1 MFRCLHLLS
10 RSADK
15 NKASRLL
22 FVIYRQT
29 VQFFMARCDLIF
41 ERVLLVEDE
50 AAHALLIERA
60 LKPLV
65 ESLVKCA
72 SITDAR
78 RALGAGSFDLII
90 SDLNLPDL
98 RSEAAVQ
105 EIRGG
110 APKTPILVLT
120 SSSSLSDGVA
130 AMRAGANDFM
140 VKNFDSSFSEVLNL
154 VLCRLRATQEA
165 DNERARV
172 MRDRDLLREAIEN
185 SNDGLAVVHRDGA
198 VRYSNSGFSQFLA
211 SCRVESGNVC
221 DIPEVEITRGAE
233 ILPKFKQKLSTLA
246 PGEVW
251 TTELVKSG
259 TDEGAFELSVSASR
273 DGLAADTLVV
283 WVRDILDKRRR
294 EQFQREILSTT
305 THDLKGPLG
314 AIAVSCDVLL
324 DSPTPDQRAHALL
337 ERIATSANSAINL
350 IEEFL
355 SMRRMEEG
363 AFVLHPITTPLA
375 ELVIRVVESFGLTA
389 KTRGMQVVYSIPDTA
404 IIGCVDGLGF
414 ERILTNLIGNAIK
427 FSASGGRIEV
437 GLERRDQGIALI
449 VRDYG
454 VGMEPGDAQRLFQ
467 RYSRLSAHAGV
478 SGSGLGL
485 FIVKCIVSAH
495 GGSIDVT
502 SAIGK
507 GTTFEIFLPDR
518 PPCNERGELLCLDI
532 G

>member
-1 MFRCLHLLS
+1 M
-10 RSADK
+10 
-15 NKASRLL
+15 
-22 FVIYRQT
+22 
-29 VQFFMARCDLIF
+29 
-41 ERVLLVEDE
+41 LLVEDE

-60 LKPLV
+60 LRPLIG
-65 ESLVKCA
+65 SLTKC
-72 SITDAR
+72 SSVTDGCK
-78 RALGAGSFDLII
+78 ALGTSAFELII

-98 RSEAAVQ
+98 RSEAAVMA
-105 EIRGG
+105 IREC
-110 APKTPILVLT
+110 AAKTPLLVLT
-120 SSSSLSDGVA
+120 SSSSLSDGVS

-140 VKNFDSSFSEVLNL
+140 VKNFDSSFPQVLNL
-154 VLCRLRATQEA
+154 VLCRLRSLQDAE
-165 DNERARV
+165 NERAQV

-198 VRYSNSGFSQFLA
+198 VRYSNSGFKRFLVT
-211 SCRVESGNVC
+211 CGVESDNVC
-221 DIPEVEITRGAE
+221 NIPEEAVVRGSE
-233 ILPKFKQKLSTLA
+233 ILAKLKLNLLSLA

-251 TTELVKSG
+251 TTELIRAG
-259 TDEGAFELSVSASR
+259 DEEGAFEVSISASR
-273 DGLAADTLVV
+273 DSLAADTLVF

-294 EQFQREILSTT
+294 ERFQREILSTT

-324 DSPTPDQRAHALL
+324 DSPAPDRRAHALL

-355 SMRRMEEG
+355 SMRRIEEG
-363 AFVLHPITTPLA
+363 AFVMHPVTTPVA
-375 ELVIRVVESFGLTA
+375 ELVSRIVDSFALTA
-389 KTRGMQVVYSIPDTA
+389 KTRGMSVVHTVYDERIM
-404 IIGCVDGLGF
+404 GCVDVLGF
-414 ERILTNLIGNAIK
+414 ERILTNLISNAIK
-427 FSASGGRIEV
+427 FSTSGGRIEV
-437 GLERRDQGIALI
+437 GLERREQGIALL

-502 SAIGK
+502 SALGK
-507 GTTFEIFLPDR
+507 GTTFEVFFPDR
-518 PPCNERGELLCLDI
+518 PPCNERGEVLCLDI

>member
-1 MFRCLHLLS
+1 
-10 RSADK
+10 
-15 NKASRLL
+15 
-22 FVIYRQT
+22 
-29 VQFFMARCDLIF
+29 MAQYETIF
-41 ERVLLVEDE
+41 GKVLLVEDE
-50 AAHALLIERA
+50 AAHALLIERG
-60 LKPLV
+60 LK
-65 ESLVKCA
+65 SLVSSVTKCA
-72 SITDAR
+72 SVTDGR
-78 RALGAGSFDLII
+78 KELGAGGFDLII

-98 RSEAAVQ
+98 CSEEAVQ
-105 EIRGG
+105 ALKEC
-110 APKTPILVLT
+110 APKTPLLVLT

-140 VKNFDSSFSEVLNL
+140 VKNFDSSFPDVLNL
-154 VLCRLRATQEA
+154 VLQRLRKAQEA
-165 DNERARV
+165 ENERAQV

-185 SNDGLAVVHRDGA
+185 SNDGLAVVQRDGA
-198 VRYSNSGFSQFLA
+198 VRYSNSGFAQFLV
-211 SCRVESGNVC
+211 SCGVDSGNVC
-221 DIPEVEITRGAE
+221 DIPEGVVIRGAE
-233 ILPKFKQKLSTLA
+233 ILPKLKQRLKSLA

-259 TDEGAFELSVSASR
+259 VDDGEEGAFEVSVSASR
-273 DGLAADTLVV
+273 DGAATDTLVV
-283 WVRDILDKRRR
+283 WVRDILEKRRR

-324 DSPTPDQRAHALL
+324 DTPAPDQRAHALL

-363 AFVLHPITTPLA
+363 AFVMHPVTTPLA
-375 ELVIRVVESFGLTA
+375 DLVTRVVGSFALTA
-389 KTRGMQVVYSIPDTA
+389 KTRGMQVLHSIPDRQ
-404 IIGCVDGLGF
+404 ILGCVDALGF
-414 ERILTNLIGNAIK
+414 ERILTNLVSNAIK
-427 FSASGGRIEV
+427 FSVSGGRIEV
-437 GLERRDQGIALI
+437 TLERREQGIGLI
-449 VRDYG
+449 VCDYG

-485 FIVKCIVSAH
+485 FIVKCIVNAH

-507 GTTFEIFLPDR
+507 GTSFEVFLPDR
-518 PPCNERGELLCLDI
+518 PPCNERGEVLCLDI
-532 G
+532 R

>member
-1 MFRCLHLLS
+1 MFII
-10 RSADK
+10 DK
-15 NKASRLL
+15 QRVAFS
-22 FVIYRQT
+22 
-29 VQFFMARCDLIF
+29 MAHYDTIF
-41 ERVLLVEDE
+41 GNVLLIEDE

-65 ESLVKCA
+65 ASLTKCG
-72 SITDAR
+72 SVTDGR
-78 RALGAGSFDLII
+78 HALGTRGFDLII

-105 EIRGG
+105 AIRKCSS
-110 APKTPILVLT
+110 KTPLLVLT
-120 SSSSLSDGVA
+120 SSSSLGDGVA

-140 VKNFDSSFSEVLNL
+140 VKNFDSSFPEVLNL
-154 VLCRLRATQEA
+154 VLRRLRSAQEA
-165 DNERARV
+165 EYERAQA

-185 SNDGLAVVHRDGA
+185 SNDGVAVVHPDGA
-198 VRYSNSGFSQFLA
+198 VRYSNSGFAQFLV
-211 SCRVESGNVC
+211 SCGVDSGNVC
-221 DIPEVEITRGAE
+221 DIAESVIIRGSE
-233 ILPKFKQKLSTLA
+233 LLPKLKQKLSSLA

-251 TTELVKSG
+251 TTELVKSSSE
-259 TDEGAFELSVSASR
+259 DGAFEVSVSASR
-273 DGLAADTLVV
+273 DALAADTLVF
-283 WVRDILDKRRR
+283 WVRDIREKRRR

-324 DSPTPDQRAHALL
+324 DSPAPDQRAHALL

-363 AFVLHPITTPLA
+363 AFVMHPVTTPLA
-375 ELVIRVVESFGLTA
+375 ELVTRVVDSFALTA
-389 KTRGMQVVYSIPDTA
+389 KTRGMKVVSTIPDVELL
-404 IIGCVDGLGF
+404 GCVDALGF
-414 ERILTNLIGNAIK
+414 ERILTNLVGNAIK

-437 GLERRDQGIALI
+437 GLERRELGIALV

-507 GTTFEIFLPDR
+507 GTTFEVFLPDR
-518 PPCNERGELLCLDI
+518 PPCNERGEVLCLDI

>member
-1 MFRCLHLLS
+1 M
-10 RSADK
+10 
-15 NKASRLL
+15 
-22 FVIYRQT
+22 FVINQQT
-29 VQFFMARCDLIF
+29 VPFPMAEYDKIF
-41 ERVLLVEDE
+41 ERLLLVEDE

-60 LKPLV
+60 IKPLV
-65 ESLVKCA
+65 GTLTKCT
-72 SITDAR
+72 SVTEGR
-78 RALGAGSFDLII
+78 RALSAGSFDLII

-98 RSEAAVQ
+98 CSEAAVQ
-105 EIRGG
+105 AIREC
-110 APKTPILVLT
+110 APKTPLLVLT
-120 SSSSLSDGVA
+120 SSSSLSDGIA

-140 VKNFDSSFSEVLNL
+140 VKNFDSSLPEVLNL
-154 VLCRLRATQEA
+154 VLRRLRSVQDAE
-165 DNERARV
+165 NERAQV

-198 VRYSNSGFSQFLA
+198 VRYSNTGFSQFLA
-211 SCRVESGNVC
+211 ACGVDSENVC
-221 DIPEVEITRGAE
+221 DISEAVIIRGGE
-233 ILPKFKQKLSTLA
+233 LLPKLRQKLATLA

-259 TDEGAFELSVSASR
+259 AEDGAFEVSVSASR
-273 DGLAADTLVV
+273 DGLAAGTLVF
-283 WVRDILDKRRR
+283 WVRDILEKRRR

-324 DSPTPDQRAHALL
+324 DSPAPDRLAHALL

-363 AFVLHPITTPLA
+363 AFVMHPVTTPLA
-375 ELVIRVVESFGLTA
+375 ELVIRVVESFALTA
-389 KTRGMQVVYSIPDTA
+389 KTRGMQVIYTIEDRQ
-404 IIGCVDGLGF
+404 ILGCVDALGF
-414 ERILTNLIGNAIK
+414 ERILTNLVGNAIK
-427 FSASGGRIEV
+427 FSVSGGLIEV
-437 GLERRDQGIALI
+437 RLERREQGIALI

-507 GTTFEIFLPDR
+507 GTTFEVFLPDR
-518 PPCNERGELLCLDI
+518 PPCNERGEVLCLDI